1 MNNGYTVEPL
11 VYVDENG
18 EEQLSYDHANVQDHS
33 FREAVNRQHQYDQQ
47 YAIREDN
54 AGNQFHAWDV
64 ENPEAYDEDA
74 YQPQVEEPQEEED
87 LYSEEQIDSFIN
99 EEVYEACGGREGY
112 QELIEFAKEHWTEKD
127 IEAFDAAME
136 TSDIDLMRKAI
147 NFLIEDYNEALQEQ
161 QQYDYWSK

>member
-33 FREAVNRQHQYDQQ
+33 FREAANRQHQYDQQ

-54 AGNQFHAWDV
+54 AGNQYHAWDV

-74 YQPQVEEPQEEED
+74 YQPQIEEEDDD
-87 LYSEEQIDSFIN
+87 LYSEEDIDSFIN
-99 EEVYEACGGREGY
+99 EEVYEACGGIEGY
-112 QELIEFAKEHWTEKD
+112 AELTEFAKENWTEQD
-127 IEAFDAAME
+127 IEAFNAAMD
-136 TSDIDLMRKAI
+136 TNDIDLMRHAI
-147 NFLIEDYNEALQEQ
+147 DFLISDFNDAIQEQ
-161 QQYDYWSK
+161 QDYDYWNH